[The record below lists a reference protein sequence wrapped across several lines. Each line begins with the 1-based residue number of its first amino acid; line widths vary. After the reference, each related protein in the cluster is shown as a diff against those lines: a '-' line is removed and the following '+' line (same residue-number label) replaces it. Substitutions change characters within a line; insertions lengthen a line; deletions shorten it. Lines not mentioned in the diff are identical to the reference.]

1 MTKANLHELARRG
14 AAARIKELEAEIASL
29 EELVRGSVITRH
41 DTQPTAPS
49 ATSAAATK
57 STPPQRR
64 RRRKMSAEAR
74 KKISEAQKRRWA
86 AQKKEQRA

>member
-29 EELVRGSVITRH
+29 EELVGGRLITRR
-41 DTQPTAPS
+41 DTKPTAPT

-57 STPPQRR
+57 STPQRR

>member
-29 EELVRGSVITRH
+29 EELVGGRVITRH
-41 DTQPTAPS
+41 DTKPTAPS

-57 STPPQRR
+57 STPQRR

-74 KKISEAQKRRWA
+74 RKISEAQKRRWA

>member
-29 EELVRGSVITRH
+29 EELVGGRLITRH
-41 DTQPTAPS
+41 DTKPTAPA
-49 ATSAAATK
+49 ATPAAAAK
-57 STPPQRR
+57 STPQRR